1 MYNEKVPFILYGVT
15 LKEKSIAI
23 ILSDSSLVRYISCFI
38 DICEYPVQNCALDRT
53 FYLRSL
59 IEGLSDIYSLLSWFS
74 LLNSFYASYAV
85 MSTALLI
92 QIRHMMHKN

>member
-1 MYNEKVPFILYGVT
+1 MHNEKAPFIIYGVT

-23 ILSDSSLVRYISCFI
+23 ILSDSSLVRHISCFI
-38 DICEYPVQNCALDRT
+38 DICEYPVQNRALDRT

-74 LLNSFYASYAV
+74 LPNYFYASYAL